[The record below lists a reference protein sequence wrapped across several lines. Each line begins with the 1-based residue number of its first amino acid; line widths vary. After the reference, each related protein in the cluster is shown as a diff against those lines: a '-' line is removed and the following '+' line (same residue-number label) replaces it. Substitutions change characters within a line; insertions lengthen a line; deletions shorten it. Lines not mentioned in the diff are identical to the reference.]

1 MKENIKRYIKQPVIT
16 GVTAIAV
23 MVLLY
28 FFDQLWAISLFLPL
42 VFVFTI
48 KFPNILNSLLSRY
61 VASLLFVY
69 GLLQISAIVQF
80 FVFPTSRFTTLAVI
94 VAILSVLLIVILR
107 SKKLNTYRLST
118 IVNRIDVYALICAAV
133 FVVPVGIFL
142 TSSNEALA
150 FLGGLQ
156 GVDGVNHFIFTS
168 LLSVSEHLDYSIG
181 SYYPKG
187 FHIATA
193 FLQNGFGINAES
205 STWVSNA
212 RNYFLQYVVLGGAL
226 LYGLYYLFA
235 SLVQCISSKK
245 ELHVFVYIGASL
257 AIGVAVSLFYLSNFV
272 YNGFLSYFYICL
284 TIVFGII
291 YLLDTTSSE
300 VTEKYYKDKQ
310 KALIAFLLLCV
321 GASMSWP
328 LLTPILLLTAFIY
341 FIYIFNAV
349 RKKIFSID
357 NIVIVVLVLVNLISL
372 YMQLQYAGSDSA
384 EGVSLTG
391 GLTVFHM
398 PFVLAGIVIFA
409 LLVYRGGLNE
419 RIKAVLQHIFL
430 PLIAFVIIFAL
441 SQYFLLGELRYYVI
455 KTSFLLEILL
465 IVVMVAALAIV
476 VAKEKSKNW
485 YYIVSI
491 PIIAVSLI
499 GGLIA
504 ISGNPL
510 QDLRNIARPV
520 TGVAM
525 PAHFEEDTSEL
536 TEIASE
542 GLIDSSNAIT
552 MHVSESGK
560 LFTHMQDYYWSI
572 AMGYAGTASGFKS
585 LNCGDEIYK
594 HLFKQDFSDAAQKEL
609 VGRIDGCIELAA
621 AGDNTYYIVTD
632 DTSEGYLKSLF
643 TQSNV
648 VFK

>member
-1 MKENIKRYIKQPVIT
+1 MKKNIKKYLQKPLIL
-16 GVTAIAV
+16 AIVAIFV
-23 MVLLY
+23 MVILY
-28 FFDQLWAISLFLPL
+28 FIGQLWAISVFLPL

-48 KFPNILNSLLSRY
+48 KFPKILSSVLSRY
-61 VASLLFVY
+61 VVSLLFVY
-69 GLLQISAIVQF
+69 GLLQISAIIQF

-94 VAILSVLLIVILR
+94 VAILSVLLITILK
-107 SKKLNTYRLST
+107 SDKLNTYRLSS
-118 IVNRIDVYALICAAV
+118 IVNRIDIYALICAAV
-133 FVVPVGIFL
+133 FVLPVSLFL

-168 LLSVSEHLDYSIG
+168 LLSVSQHLDYSIG

-187 FHIATA
+187 FHIASA

-212 RNYFLQYVVLGGAL
+212 RNYFFQYVVLGGAL

-235 SLVQCISSKK
+235 GLLQAIGLKK
-245 ELHVFVYIGASL
+245 EIHAFVYLGASL

-300 VTEKYYKDKQ
+300 VTEKHFKDKQ
-310 KALIAFLLLCV
+310 KALVAFLLLCI

-328 LLTPILLLTAFIY
+328 LLTPILLLTAFVY
-341 FIYIFNAV
+341 FIYIFKAV
-349 RKKIFSID
+349 RRKIFSID
-357 NIVIVVLVLVNLISL
+357 NIVIVVLVFVNLISL
-372 YMQLQYAGSDSA
+372 YMQLKYAGSDSA

-398 PFVLAGIVIFA
+398 PFVLAGIVTFA
-409 LLVYRGGLNE
+409 VLVYKAGLNE
-419 RIKAVLQHIFL
+419 RLKAVLQQIFL
-430 PLIAFVIIFAL
+430 PLIAFVVIFAL

-465 IVVMVAALAIV
+465 VVVMVAGIALV
-476 VAKEKSKNW
+476 VAQEKAKNW
-485 YYIVSI
+485 YYIISI
-491 PIIAVSLI
+491 PVIAVSLV

-542 GLIDSSNAIT
+542 ALVDSSNAIT

-572 AMGYAGTASGFKS
+572 AMSYDGTKSGFKS

-594 HLFKQDFSDAAQKEL
+594 HLFKQDFGVAAQEEL

-621 AGDNTYYIVTD
+621 QGDKSYYIVTD
-632 DTSEGYLKSLF
+632 DSSEKYLKSLF